1 MSGLPF
7 KGYPDLAV
15 QTEEHLVL
23 AQKFSQ
29 HKFHSNRDEQGVSE
43 KAEKNPILSSLED
56 ILKVAKFIFILIWS
70 TLFQ

>member
-1 MSGLPF
+1 MSGSPF

-15 QTEEHLVL
+15 QTEEHLVV

-43 KAEKNPILSSLED
+43 KGEKNPILSYLED
-56 ILKVAKFIFILIWS
+56 ILKVAEFIFILI
-70 TLFQ
+70 